1 MLLFFYFCV
10 IIFLIILEERI
21 LIKMELFKNTT
32 IYSEKIYQK
41 FLAFHTKEYRFSYQI
56 YTAII
61 CLGLLFCL
69 IMQVSYHYYFS
80 AICFVIILVCFFLWR
95 FFHPVTST
103 QKEAKTDKY
112 QNQAYTFLFYEKSME
127 IDTSTSIIT
136 ISYSHLY
143 KIFETNEFFYFYVD
157 KKHAFLIDKTGFENN
172 SSLAFSNFI
181 QKECKRIY
189 KNRRES

>member
-80 AICFVIILVCFFLWR
+80 AICFAIILVCFFLWR

-127 IDTSTSIIT
+127 IDTSNSIIT